1 MFRSIID
8 NSVGQLL
15 GVLAPARCHLC
26 GSLGQAPV
34 CRACAA
40 GLPWNR
46 GACRACALP
55 VAGFASGWD
64 VCGACLADAP
74 PQDSTWAAFTY
85 GTPVA
90 QHLVGLKFHG
100 RLASAHVLGVLM
112 AERLAR
118 RPQPLPDVLMPVPL
132 HPARLRRRGYNQ
144 AAELAREL
152 GRRLAIPVE
161 PTLARRVRPTGE
173 QTRLDATARRRNV
186 RGAFLV
192 EDCVAGRHVAI
203 LDDVITTGATAA
215 ELARAARSA
224 GAAQVEVWAAARAL

>member
-1 MFRSIID
+1 MLQSIID
-8 NSVGQLL
+8 KFLIPLL
-15 GVLAPARCHLC
+15 GILAPARCHLC
-26 GSLGQAPV
+26 GSPGQSPA

-40 GLPWNR
+40 ALPWNR

-55 VAGFASGWD
+55 VVGFAPGWD

-85 GTPVA
+85 GMPVA

-100 RLASAHVLGVLM
+100 RLASAHVLGALM

-118 RPQPLPDVLMPVPL
+118 RPQPLPDVLVPVPL

-144 AAELAREL
+144 AAELAREV

-173 QTRLDATARRRNV
+173 QTRLDAAARRRNV

-192 EDCVAGRHVAI
+192 EDRIAGRHVAV

-215 ELARAARSA
+215 ELAGAARAA